1 MLFLKGYRV
10 NCSASVGMNV
20 KVNWRAAFGLLL
32 LTQLATSSAW
42 AQSSCSSD
50 GQAAPLAVLER
61 FISADC
67 ATCWTSPATLK
78 VKTSDLVVDWIVP
91 SSRGDEAPLSA
102 AARQD
107 AQFRLQ
113 ALNQTAPFDSWNLRR
128 AVLAKPLPL
137 RVARGVALGGYM
149 GASIALI
156 PQPGT
161 RLPQHPMTAWLVM
174 VEDIPAGTDGTPVAR
189 QLVRN
194 TLQISWNEP
203 DQSTTPNPTR
213 PNQRLQESR
222 PMSIP
227 DGANPDRL
235 RVVGW
240 VEDPLGRVIATAASV
255 CLK

>member
-1 MLFLKGYRV
+1 MLFLKGFRV
-10 NCSASVGMNV
+10 NLSAFVRMNA

-32 LTQLATSSAW
+32 VAQLAPSTAW

-67 ATCWTSPATLK
+67 DTCWTSPTTLK
-78 VKTSDLVVDWIVP
+78 VKPRDLVVDWIVP
-91 SSRGDEAPLSA
+91 STKGDEAPLSA
-102 AARQD
+102 AARTD
-107 AQFRLQ
+107 AVFRLQ
-113 ALNQTAPFDSWNLRR
+113 ALNQAAPRDSWNLRR
-128 AVLAKPLPL
+128 AVLSKPLPL

-149 GASIALI
+149 GASIALT
-156 PQPGT
+156 PKQGT
-161 RLPQHPMTAWLVM
+161 RLPRHPMTAWLVM
-174 VEDIPAGTDGTPVAR
+174 IEDIPAGIDGTPVAR

-203 DQSTTPNPTR
+203 GQSTTPSPTR

-227 DGANPDRL
+227 EGANPDRL

-240 VEDPLGRVIATAASV
+240 VEDPLGRVIASAASI
-255 CLK
+255 CLN